1 VENEMEVEGSPRPC
15 LVAETLSQV
24 YD

>member
-1 VENEMEVEGSPRPC
+1 VENEMEVEGNHRLC